1 MSGTILGIY
10 KNRFVVQ
17 PTDSKPNRNVLVLGG
32 PGSYKTQSYVI
43 TNIFNETKNSIVV
56 TDPKGE
62 VYEYT
67 ADVKKRQGYD
77 VRVLNFANMVASD
90 RYNPLDYVSK
100 DGEATTVATKIVDGN
115 NKGGKKDVWYYSQIR
130 LLTALVLY
138 AVHELP
144 PDDRNIGGI
153 LDLLQAYNPSEG
165 ETGDKGLDD
174 IFAVLDFKHPARRAY
189 ELGYKHARGEMQ
201 GSIIMSLLTTLG
213 NYVDEEVNKFTH
225 FSDFNL
231 QDIGK
236 KKMILYIIL
245 PVMDNEFEG
254 LTALF
259 FTQLFSQLYALGKEN
274 HAKIPQPINF
284 ILDEFVNLGK
294 IEGYEEFLATC
305 RGYGIGVST
314 IIQTITQLQDK
325 YGKEKAESIL
335 GNCAVKYCL
344 NASNNTTA
352 EYIVKELGK
361 ATVRVETEG
370 ESTQHGKENTS
381 NSVSANESYTS
392 RDLMTVSEV
401 KQLPDDTGLLIFL
414 NKPPLKVKKAI
425 QFKIFP
431 QPEELLNQTH
441 YRSKPMEEQLLHF
454 ELKQRK
460 YAEQREVAVEVEAEK
475 RKELEVEKRQKQE
488 QTAAQ
493 EEQDLLEFFAE

>member
-10 KNRFVVQ
+10 KNKFVVQ
-17 PTDSKPNRNVLVLGG
+17 PTESKPNRNVLVLGG

-43 TNIFNETKNSIVV
+43 TNIFNETENSIVV

-67 ADVKKRQGYD
+67 AAVKVRQGYD

-115 NKGGKKDVWYYSQIR
+115 NKDGKKDVWYYSQIR

-144 PDDRNIGGI
+144 PDERNIGGI
-153 LDLLQAYNPSEG
+153 LDLLQAYSPSEG
-165 ETGDKGLDD
+165 ETGDKGIDD
-174 IFAVLDFKHPARRAY
+174 IFAILDFKHPARRAY

-213 NYVDEEVNKFTH
+213 NYVDEEVDQFTR

-236 KKMILYIIL
+236 KKLILYLIL

-259 FTQLFSQLYALGKEN
+259 FTQLFGQLYALGKEN
-274 HAKIPQPINF
+274 HAKVPQPITF

-314 IIQTITQLQDK
+314 IIQTISQLQDK

-352 EYIVKELGK
+352 EYVVKELGK

-425 QFKIFP
+425 QFHIFP

-441 YRSKPMEEQLLHF
+441 YRSKPTEEQLLNF
-454 ELKQRK
+454 ELKKRR
-460 YAEQREVAVEVEAEK
+460 YAEQRESAVRIEEEKREEIEGEKRLKAEK
-475 RKELEVEKRQKQE
+475 IE
-488 QTAAQ
+488 AQ
-493 EEQDLLEFFAE
+493 EEQALLEFFAE

>member
-10 KNRFVVQ
+10 KNKFVVQ
-17 PTDSKPNRNVLVLGG
+17 STESKPNRNVLVLGG

-43 TNIFNETKNSIVV
+43 TNIFNETENSMVV

-67 ADVKKRQGYD
+67 AAVKMRQGYD
-77 VRVLNFANMVASD
+77 VRVLNFANMAASD

-115 NKGGKKDVWYYSQIR
+115 NKDGKKDVWYYSQIR

-144 PDDRNIGGI
+144 PDERNIGGI

-165 ETGDKGLDD
+165 EAGDKGLDD
-174 IFAVLDFKHPARRAY
+174 LFAVLDFKHPARRAY

-213 NYVDEEVNKFTH
+213 NYVDEEVNQFTR

-236 KKMILYIIL
+236 KKLILYLIL

-259 FTQLFSQLYALGKEN
+259 FTQLFGQLYALGKEN
-274 HAKIPQPINF
+274 HAKVPQPITF

-314 IIQTITQLQDK
+314 IIQTISQLQDK

-370 ESTQHGKENTS
+370 ESTQHGKENIS

-401 KQLPDDTGLLIFL
+401 KQLPDDTGLLLFL

-431 QPEELLNQTH
+431 QPEALLNQTH
-441 YRSKPMEEQLLHF
+441 YRSKPTEEQLLNF
-454 ELKQRK
+454 ELKKKAYADQRK
-460 YAEQREVAVEVEAEK
+460 AAVVLEEEK
-475 RKELEVEKRQKQE
+475 REAIKTDKRLKQE
-488 QTAAQ
+488 QAAAQ
-493 EEQDLLEFFAE
+493 EEKELLEFFAE

>member
-10 KNRFVVQ
+10 KNKFVVQ
-17 PTDSKPNRNVLVLGG
+17 PTESKPNRNVLVLGG

-43 TNIFNETKNSIVV
+43 TNIFNETENSIVV
-56 TDPKGE
+56 TDPKDE

-67 ADVKKRQGYD
+67 AAVKVRQGYD

-115 NKGGKKDVWYYSQIR
+115 NKDGKKDVWYYSQIR

-144 PDDRNIGGI
+144 PDERNIGGI
-153 LDLLQAYNPSEG
+153 LDLLQDYSPSEG

-213 NYVDEEVNKFTH
+213 NYVDEEVDQFTR

-236 KKMILYIIL
+236 KKMILYLIL

-259 FTQLFSQLYALGKEN
+259 FTQLFGQLYALGKEN
-274 HAKIPQPINF
+274 HAKVPQPITF

-314 IIQTITQLQDK
+314 IIQTISQLQDK

-352 EYIVKELGK
+352 EYVVKELGK

-425 QFKIFP
+425 QFNIFP

-441 YRSKPMEEQLLHF
+441 YRSKPTEEQLLNF
-454 ELKQRK
+454 ELKKRR
-460 YAEQREVAVEVEAEK
+460 YTEQRESAVLIEEEK
-475 RKELEVEKRQKQE
+475 REAIKIEKRLKQE
-488 QTAAQ
+488 QVEAQ
-493 EEQDLLEFFAE
+493 EEQELLEFFVE